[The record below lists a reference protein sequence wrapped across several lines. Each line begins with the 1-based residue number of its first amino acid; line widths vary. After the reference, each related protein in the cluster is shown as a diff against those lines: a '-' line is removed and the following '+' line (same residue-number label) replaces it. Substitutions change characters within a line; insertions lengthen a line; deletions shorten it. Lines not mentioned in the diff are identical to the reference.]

1 MLKCFQ
7 LLYNVLCVNI
17 NQVSIR
23 VKVSVSR
30 FPGSRR
36 GVQPGQ
42 LWSLA
47 SWSWQ
52 LEVAAGEL
60 RQAGSESVLC
70 GVGVTAA
77 SSNMA

>member
-1 MLKCFQ
+1 MCEHQSSF
-7 LLYNVLCVNI
+7 YPSESLC
-17 NQVSIR
+17 
-23 VKVSVSR
+23 VSR

-52 LEVAAGEL
+52 LEVAAAGEL

-70 GVGVTAA
+70 GVVTAA